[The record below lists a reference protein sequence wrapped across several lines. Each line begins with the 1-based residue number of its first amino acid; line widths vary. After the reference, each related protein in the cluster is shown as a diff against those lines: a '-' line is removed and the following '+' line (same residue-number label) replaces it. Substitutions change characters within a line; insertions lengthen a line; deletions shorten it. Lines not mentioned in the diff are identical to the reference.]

1 MDTALFCSVFSYSVL
16 SLMLGERG
24 VPQCTSP
31 EGKKENLENAVF
43 SRFPGGKL

>member
-1 MDTALFCSVFSYSVL
+1 MDTALFCSVFSFSVL
-16 SLMLGERG
+16 SLMPGERG

-43 SRFPGGKL
+43 SRLLGEKL